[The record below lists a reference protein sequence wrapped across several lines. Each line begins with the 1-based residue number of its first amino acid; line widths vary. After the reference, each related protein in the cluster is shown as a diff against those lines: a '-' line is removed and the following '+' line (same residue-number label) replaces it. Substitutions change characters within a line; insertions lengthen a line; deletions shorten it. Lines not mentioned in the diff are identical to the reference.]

1 MMHAQLKPCNP
12 QSSTANVN
20 RMTGIFNAAQSLNTT
35 KTFSPLAL
43 IKPSSTAQSNR
54 STRAG
59 SFLSD
64 IKSQFMGEKTS
75 NPLTDFE
82 PTKVV
87 VIAGGTRGIGEGLAT
102 AFSNMDHK
110 VFITG
115 QSDQSV
121 STALNTI
128 QAQNP
133 QANIRGKACDIRRLD
148 DIQAV
153 WNEAVEQ
160 FGRVDYWITC
170 AGIAQPFGE
179 QGSLKRL
186 VDMRGEGLCDVVD
199 VNVTGSINCANIV
212 VPQMEKQGHGHFYLF
227 EGFGS
232 DGTIRTGFAAYGASK
247 VAIQYLTK
255 ALAQE
260 NAQANSPVNIG
271 SLAPGIVVTDLL
283 KNAYDKDSDTWKK
296 DKAIYEIL
304 ADPVEPVAQFLAE
317 QVLKNKQN
325 GKTINWLTPA
335 KALSRFAMAPFGKRK
350 EVDLDS

>member
-1 MMHAQLKPCNP
+1 MMHAQIKPCNP
-12 QSSTANVN
+12 QLGVANKRPTTST
-20 RMTGIFNAAQSLNTT
+20 S
-35 KTFSPLAL
+35 
-43 IKPSSTAQSNR
+43 
-54 STRAG
+54 
-59 SFLSD
+59 
-64 IKSQFMGEKTS
+64 IKSQTPSLLSSATPITHSRNCTAHAASFWSGAKSQLMGEKAPKS
-75 NPLTDFE
+75 VSDFN

-102 AFSNMDHK
+102 SFSNMNHK

-121 STALNTI
+121 EKALESI
-128 QAQNP
+128 KGENP
-133 QANIRGKACDIRRLD
+133 QATLRGKACDIRRLD

-153 WNEAVEQ
+153 WDEAIEQ
-160 FGRVDYWITC
+160 YGHVDYWITC

-179 QGSLKRL
+179 KDGLKRL
-186 VDMRGEGLCDVVD
+186 VDMRGEGLRDVVD
-199 VNVTGSINCANIV
+199 VNVTGSMNCANIV
-212 VPQMEKQGHGHFYLF
+212 VPQMEKQGHGHFFLF

-232 DGTIRTGFAAYGASK
+232 DGTIRTGFAGYGASK

-260 NAQANSPVNIG
+260 NAEVESPVKIG

-283 KNAYDKDSDTWKK
+283 KNAYDKNSETWKK

-317 QVLKNKQN
+317 EVLKNPKN
-325 GKTINWLTPA
+325 GKTITWLTPV
-335 KALSRFAMAPFGKRK
+335 KAISRFLMAPFGKRPG
-350 EVDLDS
+350 VDLD